1 MSKERWIEKRVTEN
15 GKATVLYV
23 EELDGWAFMRA
34 QGRGEAVREERI
46 LDLTNASDRALYD
59 RYNRME
65 I

>member
-1 MSKERWIEKRVTEN
+1 MSKERWIEKRVTEK
-15 GKATVLYV
+15 GDVAVFYV

-34 QGRGEAVREERI
+34 FDRGEAVREERI